1 MSKIY
6 FGDCLK
12 IMPKIPDKSVDMIL
26 ADLPYGLTS
35 CKWDSPIPLDL
46 LWSQY
51 KRIIK
56 DRGAIV
62 LMSSQ
67 PFTSLLVMSN
77 IEMFK
82 YEWVWEKKR
91 PTGYQMAKIKPMKS
105 YESILVFSKGATA
118 NKSNKNMI
126 YHPQGLTPI
135 YQKRIVK
142 HSPQYMGSRPNQM
155 GREYV
160 RQFTNYPRTVL
171 KFDNVSKQESGIHPT
186 QKPVALF
193 EYLIRTYTN
202 LGDLVMDNV
211 AGSGTT
217 GIACLNTK
225 RRFIL
230 IEKEKKYYEIMR
242 DRLKKH
248 LKEEL

>member
-82 YEWVWEKKR
+82 YE
-91 PTGYQMAKIKPMKS
+91 
-105 YESILVFSKGATA
+105 
-118 NKSNKNMI
+118 
-126 YHPQGLTPI
+126 
-135 YQKRIVK
+135 
-142 HSPQYMGSRPNQM
+142 
-155 GREYV
+155 
-160 RQFTNYPRTVL
+160 
-171 KFDNVSKQESGIHPT
+171 
-186 QKPVALF
+186 
-193 EYLIRTYTN
+193 
-202 LGDLVMDNV
+202 
-211 AGSGTT
+211 
-217 GIACLNTK
+217 
-225 RRFIL
+225 
-230 IEKEKKYYEIMR
+230 
-242 DRLKKH
+242 
-248 LKEEL
+248 